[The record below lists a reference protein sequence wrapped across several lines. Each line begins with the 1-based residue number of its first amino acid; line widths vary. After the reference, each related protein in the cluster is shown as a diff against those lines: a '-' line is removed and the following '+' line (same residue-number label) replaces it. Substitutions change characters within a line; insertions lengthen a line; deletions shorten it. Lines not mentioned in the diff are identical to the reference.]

1 MKSPNTYRTSPPVP
15 SKPLPKAPGIVNP
28 SKQTTQRI
36 SFQGSRSKNTSSA
49 NSQDKNVLDKGEREG
64 KAGQKALWGD
74 GTKSLRN
81 QKSAPDLK
89 PRPETP
95 NRVDVNGVSGLV
107 SLGRGS
113 GLGLGR
119 MMETNSSRPVIIQRY
134 STQGGPEDS
143 STQHSQSR
151 LPKGQS
157 ARVLN
162 APVPEQAPPPKRGL
176 SFSLRNKSK
185 GRQLDI
191 QPNPASPKAS
201 PKASDNLLKSAL
213 SPRRASPPGS
223 ADEPA
228 NIVSPALSASRGSPD
243 NSYPGK
249 SLGSSSPRIV
259 SPISAQVTSTATA
272 AAKTPRNYNG
282 HNPAF
287 TSHPPNMEMAIS
299 PSLKQV
305 HTPEPPVVTL
315 EVPSLRAVP
324 DLDSRTASYESSLGE
339 PGPEVS
345 AIDEGDDTAQ
355 ETPIAELD
363 SGSLVAQ
370 NPVELEAAV
379 PAPSQ
384 PIVFELEAPQQSR
397 PMAPKMGP
405 RVSSLSP
412 TVGATIQSQSDFFK
426 LPPQQAGDESG
437 GQVKLEGKST
447 EASPPFTGTD
457 KAKAALPHRSFQLPA
472 AGQSTVTSL
481 LPLDTE
487 GARNTASRR
496 SFQLPPYGK
505 AIGTRLTSLENPDSQ
520 VPVHAGSFELP
531 ADSEA
536 RTTSLESA
544 TDGPRQAMKHR
555 SFQLPSKGQAQDTS
569 STTSEE
575 NEVQSAVHH
584 RNFPLPRSS
593 KQHGDAAKTDEVQ
606 HNDKKDSLGDDRQ
619 ALPSRLSM
627 SEARP
632 KSKRPSPKHHLSL
645 IETISHTPP
654 ESPIHERPTSSA
666 SFHSAANS
674 ARLTSYRA
682 SIDLAPPEEAPA
694 PPGPGGR
701 GMVNPDY
708 AMAGAFEGERR
719 PKRTSGASMNG
730 LKRMFSNGSSSRS
743 RAGSVRVVEIPEGR
757 TSRDGVHDNVDLIT
771 PGGNHVLWFKG
782 MGRDGV
788 WVSGS

>member
-1 MKSPNTYRTSPPVP
+1 MKSPNTYRTSPQVP
-15 SKPLPKAPGIVNP
+15 TKPLPKAPGIVNP
-28 SKQTTQRI
+28 SKQTTRRI
-36 SFQGSRSKNTSSA
+36 SFQGSRSKDTSSA
-49 NSQDKNVLDKGEREG
+49 SSQDKNILDKGEREG
-64 KAGQKALWGD
+64 KAAQKALLGD
-74 GTKSLRN
+74 GTKGLKS

-89 PRPETP
+89 PRPEAL
-95 NRVDVNGVSGLV
+95 NRVDVNGASGLV

-134 STQGGPEDS
+134 STQVGPEDS

-157 ARVLN
+157 ARVIN
-162 APVPEQAPPPKRGL
+162 PPVPEQAPPPKRGL

-185 GRQLDI
+185 GRQLDT
-191 QPNPASPKAS
+191 QLNPASPKAS
-201 PKASDNLLKSAL
+201 GNLLKSAL

-228 NIVSPALSASRGSPD
+228 NIMSPTLSASRSSPD

-249 SLGSSSPRIV
+249 SLGSSSPLIV
-259 SPISAQVTSTATA
+259 SPISAQVASTSTA
-272 AAKTPRNYNG
+272 AAKTPRNHNG

-299 PSLKQV
+299 PSLKQAQ
-305 HTPEPPVVTL
+305 TPEPPVVTL

-324 DLDSRTASYESSLGE
+324 DLDSRTTSYESSLGE

-345 AIDEGDDTAQ
+345 AVDEGDDTAQ

-363 SGSLVAQ
+363 SGNLVGRS
-370 NPVELEAAV
+370 PVELEAAV

-384 PIVFELEAPQQSR
+384 PIVFELEAPQQSQ
-397 PMAPKMGP
+397 PVAPKEGM
-405 RVSSLSP
+405 RVSTLS
-412 TVGATIQSQSDFFK
+412 GATIQSHSDFFK
-426 LPPQQAGDESG
+426 LPPQQAGDQLGE
-437 GQVKLEGKST
+437 QVKLEGKPT
-447 EASPPFTGTD
+447 EASPSFTRTD
-457 KAKAALPHRSFQLPA
+457 KAKAALPRRSFQLPA
-472 AGQSTVTSL
+472 ASQSTVTSL
-481 LPLDTE
+481 VPLDTE
-487 GARNTASRR
+487 GARNADSSG
-496 SFQLPPYGK
+496 SFQLPPNGK
-505 AIGTRLTSLENPDSQ
+505 AIETRLTSPENPDSQ
-520 VPVHAGSFELP
+520 IPVHAGSFELP

-536 RTTSLESA
+536 QTTSSEPA
-544 TDGPRQAMKHR
+544 TDGPRKAVKHR
-555 SFQLPSKGQAQDTS
+555 SFQLPPGGQAQDTS

-575 NEVQSAVHH
+575 NEVHH
-584 RNFPLPRSS
+584 GSSQLPRSS
-593 KQHGDAAKTDEVQ
+593 KQHGDATKTDEVQ
-606 HNDKKDSLGDDRQ
+606 HDDKRGSLGDDRQ
-619 ALPSRLSM
+619 TLPSRQSM

-632 KSKRPSPKHHLSL
+632 KSKRLSPKHVQSL

-654 ESPIHERPTSSA
+654 GSPIHERPTSSA

-674 ARLTSYRA
+674 TRLTSYRA

-694 PPGPGGR
+694 PPPPGGR

-708 AMAGAFEGERR
+708 ATAGAFEGERR
-719 PKRTSGASMNG
+719 PKRTSGASVNG
-730 LKRMFSNGSSSRS
+730 LKRMFSNSSSSRS

-757 TSRDGVHDNVDLIT
+757 TSRDGVHDNVDLMT

>member
-1 MKSPNTYRTSPPVP
+1 MKSPNTYRTSPQVP
-15 SKPLPKAPGIVNP
+15 TKPLPKAPGIVNP
-28 SKQTTQRI
+28 SKQTTRGI
-36 SFQGSRSKNTSSA
+36 SSQESRSKDTRST

-64 KAGQKALWGD
+64 KAAQKALLGD
-74 GTKSLRN
+74 GTKGLRN
-81 QKSAPDLK
+81 QKSTPDLE
-89 PRPETP
+89 PRPEAS
-95 NRVDVNGVSGLV
+95 NRVDVNSASGLV

-134 STQGGPEDS
+134 STQVGPEDS
-143 STQHSQSR
+143 GTQHSQSR
-151 LPKGQS
+151 LPRGQS
-157 ARVLN
+157 ALVLN
-162 APVPEQAPPPKRGL
+162 APVPEQAPPPKKSL

-185 GRQLDI
+185 GRQLDT
-191 QPNPASPKAS
+191 QLNPASPKVS
-201 PKASDNLLKSAL
+201 PKASGNLLKSAL

-223 ADEPA
+223 TDEPA
-228 NIVSPALSASRGSPD
+228 NIVSPALSASHGSPD

-249 SLGSSSPRIV
+249 SLGSSSPRTV
-259 SPISAQVTSTATA
+259 SPTSVQATSTSTA

-299 PSLKQV
+299 PSLKQAQ
-305 HTPEPPVVTL
+305 TPEAPVVTL

-345 AIDEGDDTAQ
+345 AVDEGDDTDQ

-370 NPVELEAAV
+370 GPVELEAAV

-384 PIVFELEAPQQSR
+384 PIAFELAAPQMST
-397 PMAPKMGP
+397 
-405 RVSSLSP
+405 LSP
-412 TVGATIQSQSDFFK
+412 TVGATIQSPSDFFR
-426 LPPQQAGDESG
+426 LPPQQAGDQSG
-437 GQVKLEGKST
+437 EQVKLEGGPT

-457 KAKAALPHRSFQLPA
+457 KAETALRHRSFQLPA

-481 LPLDTE
+481 PPLDTE
-487 GARNTASRR
+487 GARNAVRRR
-496 SFQLPPYGK
+496 SFQLPPYSK

-531 ADSEA
+531 ADFEA
-536 RTTSLESA
+536 RTTSLELA
-544 TDGPRQAMKHR
+544 TDGPRKAMKHR
-555 SFQLPSKGQAQDTS
+555 SFQLPPEGQAKDTG
-569 STTSEE
+569 STTLEE

-584 RNFPLPRSS
+584 RSFQLPRSS

-606 HNDKKDSLGDDRQ
+606 HNDKRDSLGDDRQ
-619 ALPSRLSM
+619 ILPSRLSM

-632 KSKRPSPKHHLSL
+632 KSKRPSPKRQLSL

-654 ESPIHERPTSSA
+654 GSPIHERPSSSA

-694 PPGPGGR
+694 PPAPGGR

-719 PKRTSGASMNG
+719 PKRTSGASMSG
-730 LKRMFSNGSSSRS
+730 LKKKFSNGSSSHS

-757 TSRDGVHDNVDLIT
+757 TSRDDVHDNVD
-771 PGGNHVLWFKG
+771 PVLWFKG